1 MGGVFHNSIPKYA
14 IRPQHIKYTPLSYDN
29 TCKYLAE
36 KYPGDFARWLL
47 ASDILDIQVLKTEL
61 NLEPI
66 RADSVT
72 FLQIANQILHLEFQ
86 TTPKSK
92 TPLDFRMLDY
102 YTRLKREYWCDIEQ
116 VLIFLQ
122 PTSSE
127 IVFNTQYVDKKTR
140 HEYRVIRL
148 WEEDPTPL
156 LANPALLP
164 LATLARTDSPADLLT
179 QVATAVDMIEETDER
194 QNISACVQ
202 VLAGLRF
209 DKSLITQLFR
219 EEIMQE
225 SVIYQDILQ
234 KGLQQ
239 GEERGKK
246 QEALQLIMRQLT
258 RRVSAIEPEIEQ
270 QICTLPI
277 TQLEDLAEALLDF
290 SSQTDLVNYLGNISL
305 PQPNQED

>member
-1 MGGVFHNSIPKYA
+1 M
-14 IRPQHIKYTPLSYDN
+14 SYDN

-36 KYPGDFARWLL
+36 NYPAEFARWLL
-47 ASDILDIQVLKTEL
+47 SSDTSDIQVLKTEL

-164 LATLARTDSPADLLT
+164 LATLARTNSPTDLLT
-179 QVATAVDMIEETDER
+179 QVAASVDMIEETDER

-239 GEERGKK
+239 GLQQGEERGKK

-258 RRVSAIEPEIEQ
+258 RRFGAIEPEMQQ
-270 QICTLPI
+270 QIRTLSI
-277 TQLEDLAEALLDF
+277 SQLEELAEALLDF
-290 SSQTDLVNYLGNISL
+290 SSQNDLVNYLGNISL
-305 PQPNQED
+305 SQPNQED

>member
-1 MGGVFHNSIPKYA
+1 M
-14 IRPQHIKYTPLSYDN
+14 SYDN

-36 KYPGDFARWLL
+36 NYPADFARWLL
-47 ASDILDIQVLKTEL
+47 SSDTSDIEVLKTEL

-72 FLQIANQILHLEFQ
+72 FLQISNQILHLEFQ
-86 TTPKSK
+86 TSPKS
-92 TPLDFRMLDY
+92 TPPLDFRMLDY
-102 YTRLKREYWCDIEQ
+102 YTRLKRQYWCDIEQ

-122 PTSSE
+122 ATSSE
-127 IVFNTQYVDKKTR
+127 IVFNTQYVDRKTR

-164 LATLARTDSPADLLT
+164 LATLARTDSPQDLLE
-179 QVATAVDMIEETDER
+179 QVAAAVDMIEERDER

-209 DKSLITQLFR
+209 PKNLITQLFR
-219 EEIMQE
+219 EEVMQE

-246 QEALQLIMRQLT
+246 KEALELNLRLLT
-258 RRVSAIEPEIEQ
+258 RRFGAIEPEVQQ
-270 QICTLPI
+270 QIRSLSI
-277 TQLEDLAEALLDF
+277 TQLEELAEALLDF
-290 SSQTDLVNYLGNISL
+290 SSPSDLVNYLTNISP
-305 PQPNQED
+305 PQPNQ

>member
-1 MGGVFHNSIPKYA
+1 EH
-14 IRPQHIKYTPLSYDN
+14 
-29 TCKYLAE
+29 
-36 KYPGDFARWLL
+36 YPADFAKWLL
-47 ASDILDIQVLKTEL
+47 ASDTSDIQVLKTEL

-102 YTRLKREYWCDIEQ
+102 YTRLKREYWCEIKQ
-116 VLIFLQ
+116 VVIFLQ
-122 PTSSE
+122 ATSSE
-127 IVFNTQYVDKKTR
+127 AVFQTQYIDTNTR
-140 HEYRVIRL
+140 HSYRVIRL
-148 WEEDPTPL
+148 WEEDPTTL

-179 QVATAVDMIEETDER
+179 QVAASVDMIEETDER

-239 GEERGKK
+239 GLQQGEERGKK
-246 QEALQLIMRQLT
+246 QEALQLIMRLFT
-258 RRVSAIEPEIEQ
+258 RRFTAIEPEIEQ
-270 QICTLPI
+270 QIRTLSI
-277 TQLEDLAEALLDF
+277 AQLEDLAEALLDF
-290 SSQTDLVNYLGNISL
+290 SSQSDLVNYLGNIS
-305 PQPNQED
+305 

>member
-1 MGGVFHNSIPKYA
+1 M
-14 IRPQHIKYTPLSYDN
+14 SYDN

-36 KYPGDFARWLL
+36 NYPADFARWLL
-47 ASDILDIQVLKTEL
+47 ASETSDIQVLKTEL
-61 NLEPI
+61 TLEPI

-86 TTPKSK
+86 TSPKS
-92 TPLDFRMLDY
+92 TPPLDFRMLDY
-102 YTRLKREYWCDIEQ
+102 YTRLKRQYWCDIQQ

-122 PTSSE
+122 FTSSE
-127 IVFNTQYVDKKTR
+127 IAYQTQYVNTNTIHK
-140 HEYRVIRL
+140 YRVIRL

-164 LATLARTDSPADLLT
+164 LATLAQSNSPEDLLQ

-219 EEIMQE
+219 EDIMQE

-246 QEALQLIMRQLT
+246 QEALQLVLRQLT
-258 RRVSAIEPEIEQ
+258 RRLGAVEPQTEQ
-270 QICTLPI
+270 QIRALAI
-277 TQLEDLAEALLDF
+277 AQLEDLAEALLDF
-290 SSQTDLVNYLGNISL
+290 TSQADLANYLTNIS
-305 PQPNQED
+305 PA

>member
-1 MGGVFHNSIPKYA
+1 
-14 IRPQHIKYTPLSYDN
+14 LSYDN

-36 KYPGDFARWLL
+36 NYPGDFARWLL
-47 ASDILDIQVLKTEL
+47 SIDTKDIQVLKTEL

-72 FLQIANQILHLEFQ
+72 FLQTSNQILHLEFQ

-102 YTRLKREYWCDIEQ
+102 YTRLKREYWCEIQQ

-127 IVFNTQYVDKKTR
+127 IVFQTQYLDTNTTHR
-140 HEYRVIRL
+140 YRVIRL

-164 LATLARTDSPADLLT
+164 LATLAKTDSPRNLLT
-179 QVATAVDMIEETDER
+179 QVAAAVDMIEETDQR

-209 DKSLITQLFR
+209 DKNLIQQLFT

-234 KGLQQ
+234 KG
-239 GEERGKK
+239 EERGKK
-246 QEALQLIMRQLT
+246 QEALQLILRLLT
-258 RRVSAIEPEIEQ
+258 RRFAAIGSEIEQ
-270 QICTLPI
+270 QIRTLSI

-290 SSQTDLVNYLGNISL
+290 NNQNDLVNYLQNISL
-305 PQPNQED
+305 PQANQQE

>member
-1 MGGVFHNSIPKYA
+1 MA
-14 IRPQHIKYTPLSYDN
+14 YDN

-36 KYPGDFARWLL
+36 NYPAEFASWLL
-47 ASDILDIQVLKTEL
+47 SIDTSDIQVLKTEL

-86 TTPKSK
+86 TTPKST

-102 YTRLKREYWCDIEQ
+102 YTRLKREYWCEIKQ
-116 VLIFLQ
+116 VVIFLQ
-122 PTSSE
+122 ATSSE
-127 IVFNTQYVDKKTR
+127 TAFQTQYVDTNTTHR
-140 HEYRVIRL
+140 YRVIRL

-164 LATLARTDSPADLLT
+164 LATLARTDSPADLLE
-179 QVATAVDMIEETDER
+179 QVAASVDMIEEADER

-209 DKSLITQLFR
+209 DKNVIKQLFR

-234 KGLQQ
+234 KG
-239 GEERGKK
+239 EERGKK
-246 QEALQLIMRQLT
+246 QEALQLIMRLLT
-258 RRVSAIEPEIEQ
+258 HRFGAIEPEIEQ
-270 QICTLPI
+270 QIRTLSI
-277 TQLEDLAEALLDF
+277 AQLEELAEALLDF
-290 SSQTDLVNYLGNISL
+290 SSQSDLVNYLGNISL
-305 PQPNQED
+305 PQPNRED

>member
-1 MGGVFHNSIPKYA
+1 M
-14 IRPQHIKYTPLSYDN
+14 SYDN

-36 KYPGDFARWLL
+36 NYPADFARWLL
-47 ASDILDIQVLKTEL
+47 SSDTSDIEVLKTEL

-66 RADSVT
+66 RADAVT
-72 FLQIANQILHLEFQ
+72 FLQISNQILHLEFQ
-86 TTPKSK
+86 TSPKS
-92 TPLDFRMLDY
+92 TPPLDFRMLDY
-102 YTRLKREYWCDIEQ
+102 YTRLKRQYWCDIEQ

-122 PTSSE
+122 ATSSE
-127 IVFNTQYVDKKTR
+127 IVFNTQYVDRKTR

-164 LATLARTDSPADLLT
+164 LATLARTDSPQDLLE
-179 QVATAVDMIEETDER
+179 QVAAAVDMIEERDER

-209 DKSLITQLFR
+209 PKNLITQLFR
-219 EEIMQE
+219 EEVMQE

-239 GEERGKK
+239 GEQRG
-246 QEALQLIMRQLT
+246 LQKGEVAVILRLLI
-258 RRVSAIEPEIEQ
+258 RRFGAIEPEIEQ
-270 QICTLPI
+270 QIRALSI
-277 TQLEDLAEALLDF
+277 TQLDELAEALLDF
-290 SSQTDLVNYLGNISL
+290 SSPSDLVNYLVNIS
-305 PQPNQED
+305 PAQPNQ

>member
-1 MGGVFHNSIPKYA
+1 M
-14 IRPQHIKYTPLSYDN
+14 SYDN

-36 KYPGDFARWLL
+36 NYPGDFARWLL
-47 ASDILDIQVLKTEL
+47 SIDTKDIQVLKTEL

-72 FLQIANQILHLEFQ
+72 FLQTSNQILHLEFQ

-102 YTRLKREYWCDIEQ
+102 YTRLKREYWCEIQQ

-127 IVFNTQYVDKKTR
+127 IVFQTQYLDTNTTHR
-140 HEYRVIRL
+140 YRVIRL

-156 LANPALLP
+156 LANTAFLP
-164 LATLARTDSPADLLT
+164 LATLAKTDSPRDLLT
-179 QVATAVDMIEETDER
+179 QVAAAVDMIEETDQR

-209 DKSLITQLFR
+209 EKNLIQQLFT

-234 KGLQQ
+234 KG
-239 GEERGKK
+239 EERGKK
-246 QEALQLIMRQLT
+246 QEALQLILRLLT
-258 RRVSAIEPEIEQ
+258 RRFAAIGSEIEQ
-270 QICTLPI
+270 QIRTLSI

-290 SSQTDLVNYLGNISL
+290 NSQNDLVNYLQNISL
-305 PQPNQED
+305 PQANQQ

>member
-1 MGGVFHNSIPKYA
+1 MA
-14 IRPQHIKYTPLSYDN
+14 YDN

-36 KYPGDFARWLL
+36 RYPAEFASWLL
-47 ASDILDIQVLKTEL
+47 SNDISDIQVLKTEL

-122 PTSSE
+122 ATSSE
-127 IVFNTQYVDKKTR
+127 IVLNTQYVDKKTR

-164 LATLARTDSPADLLT
+164 LATLAQTNSPQALLE

-209 DKSLITQLFR
+209 DKSLIKQLFR

-239 GEERGKK
+239 GLQQGEERGKK
-246 QEALQLIMRQLT
+246 QEALQLILRQLT
-258 RRVSAIEPEIEQ
+258 RRFNAIEPEMQQ
-270 QICTLPI
+270 QIRTLSI
-277 TQLEDLAEALLDF
+277 TQLEELAEALLDF
-290 SSQTDLVNYLGNISL
+290 NSQSDLVNYLANISL

>member
-1 MGGVFHNSIPKYA
+1 MA
-14 IRPQHIKYTPLSYDN
+14 YDN

-36 KYPGDFARWLL
+36 RYPAEFASWLL
-47 ASDILDIQVLKTEL
+47 SINTSDIQVLKTEL

-102 YTRLKREYWCDIEQ
+102 YTRLRREYWCDIEQ

-122 PTSSE
+122 ATSSE

-164 LATLARTDSPADLLT
+164 LATLAQTNSPQALLE
-179 QVATAVDMIEETDER
+179 QVAASVDMIEETNER

-209 DKSLITQLFR
+209 DKSLIKQLFR

-234 KGLQQ
+234 KG
-239 GEERGKK
+239 EERGKK
-246 QEALQLIMRQLT
+246 QEALQLILRLLK
-258 RRVSAIEPEIEQ
+258 RRFGAIEPEMQQ
-270 QICTLPI
+270 QIRTLSI
-277 TQLEDLAEALLDF
+277 TQLEELAEALLDF
-290 SSQTDLVNYLGNISL
+290 SSQSDLVNYLANISL

>member
-1 MGGVFHNSIPKYA
+1 M
-14 IRPQHIKYTPLSYDN
+14 SYDN

-36 KYPGDFARWLL
+36 NYPADFARWLL
-47 ASDILDIQVLKTEL
+47 SSDTSDIEVLKTEL

-66 RADSVT
+66 RADAVT
-72 FLQIANQILHLEFQ
+72 FLQISNQILHLEFQ
-86 TTPKSK
+86 TSPKS
-92 TPLDFRMLDY
+92 TPPLDFRMLDY
-102 YTRLKREYWCDIEQ
+102 YTRLKRQYWCDIEQ

-122 PTSSE
+122 TTSSE

-164 LATLARTDSPADLLT
+164 LATLARTDSPQDLLE
-179 QVATAVDMIEETDER
+179 QVAAAVDMIEERDER

-209 DKSLITQLFR
+209 PKNLITQLFR
-219 EEIMQE
+219 EEVMQE

-239 GEERGKK
+239 GEQRG
-246 QEALQLIMRQLT
+246 LQKGEVAVILRLLI
-258 RRVSAIEPEIEQ
+258 RRFGAIEPEVQQ
-270 QICTLPI
+270 QIQTLSI
-277 TQLEDLAEALLDF
+277 TQLDELAEALLDF
-290 SSQTDLVNYLGNISL
+290 SSPSDLVNYLVNIS
-305 PQPNQED
+305 PAQPNQ

>member
-1 MGGVFHNSIPKYA
+1 M
-14 IRPQHIKYTPLSYDN
+14 SYDN

-36 KYPGDFARWLL
+36 NYPGDFARWLL
-47 ASDILDIQVLKTEL
+47 SIDTKDIQVLKTEL

-72 FLQIANQILHLEFQ
+72 FLQTSNQILHLEFQ

-102 YTRLKREYWCDIEQ
+102 YTRLKREYWCEIQQ

-127 IVFNTQYVDKKTR
+127 IVFQTQYLDTNTTHR
-140 HEYRVIRL
+140 YRVIRL

-156 LANPALLP
+156 LANTALLP
-164 LATLARTDSPADLLT
+164 LATLAKTDSPRDLLT
-179 QVATAVDMIEETDER
+179 QVAAAVDMIEETDQR

-209 DKSLITQLFR
+209 EKNLIQQLFT

-234 KGLQQ
+234 KG
-239 GEERGKK
+239 EERGKK
-246 QEALQLIMRQLT
+246 QEALQLILRLLT
-258 RRVSAIEPEIEQ
+258 RRFAAIGSEIEQ
-270 QICTLPI
+270 QIRTLSI

-290 SSQTDLVNYLGNISL
+290 NSQNDLVNYLQNISL
-305 PQPNQED
+305 PQANQQ

>member
-1 MGGVFHNSIPKYA
+1 M
-14 IRPQHIKYTPLSYDN
+14 SYDN

-36 KYPGDFARWLL
+36 NYPADFARWLL
-47 ASDILDIQVLKTEL
+47 ASEITDIQVLKTEL

-72 FLQIANQILHLEFQ
+72 FLQISSQILHLEFQ
-86 TTPKSK
+86 TSPASTP
-92 TPLDFRMLDY
+92 PIDFRMLDY
-102 YTRLKREYWCDIEQ
+102 YTRLKRQYWCDIEQ

-164 LATLARTDSPADLLT
+164 LATLARTDSPEDLLE
-179 QVATAVDMIEETDER
+179 QVAAAVDMIEVRDEK

-209 DKSLITQLFR
+209 DKNLIKQLFR

-239 GEERGKK
+239 GLQQGEELGKK
-246 QEALQLIMRQLT
+246 QEALELSLRLLT
-258 RRVSAIEPEIEQ
+258 RRLGAIESQTEQ
-270 QICTLPI
+270 QIRTLSI
-277 TQLEDLAEALLDF
+277 TQLEELAEALLDF
-290 SSQTDLVNYLGNISL
+290 TSQSDVVNYLASISP
-305 PQPNQED
+305 PQTNQ

>member
-47 ASDILDIQVLKTEL
+47 ASDTSDIQVLKTEL

-72 FLQIANQILHLEFQ
+72 FLQIAKQILHLEFQ

-164 LATLARTDSPADLLT
+164 LATLARTDSPRDLLT
-179 QVATAVDMIEETDER
+179 QVAVNVDMIEEIDER

-234 KGLQQ
+234 KG
-239 GEERGKK
+239 EERGKK

-258 RRVSAIEPEIEQ
+258 RRFAAIEPEIEQ
-270 QICTLPI
+270 QIRTLSI

-290 SSQTDLVNYLGNISL
+290 SSHRDLVNYLENISL
-305 PQPNQED
+305 AQANQED